1 MLPSPPSYGPKKGLL
16 WVLRNFFDAEEAR
29 SQESSRWQEVDDIAD
44 RTYQGVLDLSP
55 PLPCLVGKD
64 ELFSKTDA
72 RLQNNVIDTTDTGKG
87 YESGEKDGHQD
98 TT

>member
-1 MLPSPPSYGPKKGLL
+1 MTSL
-16 WVLRNFFDAEEAR
+16 
-29 SQESSRWQEVDDIAD
+29 IALI
-44 RTYQGVLDLSP
+44 REFSTFPP

-87 YESGEKDGHQD
+87 YESGEKDGHHD